1 MTVGGAVVA
10 RIVDSTAALD
20 AKRAEVSVQFSEK
33 TDAFAVGDV
42 PCKEI
47 FTEATLI
54 DVLGTGSACY
64 WRSATELVVRLG
76 VPGDADGRS
85 DSLCALA
92 QLGDRSVVLHFVE
105 GVVTRGTL
113 SFDDE
118 TVLPLP
124 RSGPFPEPRLTG
136 ASTVGL
142 CSPLQFAQ
150 DELSKR
156 KRAFSVHTLIGTSAR
171 DPRCLASGSLRACA
185 ASRRPTRS

>member
-1 MTVGGAVVA
+1 MPLYGLGELVVQARATSHGLIDATPAAHLLTVVA

-92 QLGDRSVVLHFVE
+92 QLGD
-105 GVVTRGTL
+105 
-113 SFDDE
+113 
-118 TVLPLP
+118 
-124 RSGPFPEPRLTG
+124 
-136 ASTVGL
+136 
-142 CSPLQFAQ
+142 
-150 DELSKR
+150 
-156 KRAFSVHTLIGTSAR
+156 
-171 DPRCLASGSLRACA
+171 
-185 ASRRPTRS
+185 